1 MTLSRSDSLQQE
13 KRKRKRKLQKRIS
26 LSLITGGALIVLLG
40 AGIALSGGK
49 LNGLLS
55 FGSQSKPSVTVDG
68 GPSSS
73 TSSPSGGMSG
83 EDGAEPDDT
92 SEEGQSSGEGTD
104 NGNGGEDNAGAS
116 ASENE
121 NGEGE
126 GAGPDGAGAESGS
139 DDGQGNSTPDGS
151 GNVPGSSQ
159 PSIDPGSAVSLS
171 FVGDVL
177 PGEYLTALME
187 QQGYDYP
194 YRQALLYLSEPDIMA
209 GNLEMP
215 ITKRGT
221 PIENQ
226 PYVYKGSPDALPA
239 LRDAGFD
246 VLSLATNHAM
256 DQGVEGLQD
265 TIKYMNEAGLGHM
278 GTGNNDK
285 EAFTP
290 HIIETKGIK
299 VAYIGLSRVIPLSS
313 LKADRNTP
321 GIAETYDTTRAAAA
335 IKSAKD
341 EADIVVVMV
350 HWGEDGKDKPNDN
363 QKSLAKAYIDAGAD
377 LVVGSHPHVLQGF
390 EMYKGKWIAYSL
402 GNFVFT
408 AYPKEA
414 LAETGVLDAL
424 CSKDGECS
432 LTFNPMKVVAGQ
444 PTPMQEEDA
453 KTLLQRLTS
462 ISYGASLDSSGKIS
476 AHNRQGEDD

>member
-1 MTLSRSDSLQQE
+1 MTLSRSDSFQQE
-13 KRKRKRKLQKRIS
+13 KRRRKRKRQKRFS
-26 LSLITGGALIVLLG
+26 LSLITGGAFIVLLG

-49 LNGLLS
+49 LSGLLPFDDGTES
-55 FGSQSKPSVTVDG
+55 SITVDG
-68 GPSSS
+68 GQRPNSSN
-73 TSSPSGGMSG
+73 TDLGGGSGGVSDTDAGSG
-83 EDGAEPDDT
+83 EEQNTDADTENGEGAGTEAAGG
-92 SEEGQSSGEGTD
+92 EEGAANGSGEGTD
-104 NGNGGEDNAGAS
+104 DAGI
-116 ASENE
+116 
-121 NGEGE
+121 
-126 GAGPDGAGAESGS
+126 DSGS
-139 DDGQGNSTPDGS
+139 DDASGTTPDGYSAGS
-151 GNVPGSSQ
+151 GQAGVEPG
-159 PSIDPGSAVSLS
+159 DAVSLS

-215 ITKRGT
+215 VTKRGT
-221 PIENQ
+221 PIQNQ

-256 DQGVEGLQD
+256 DQGVEGLLD
-265 TIKYMNEAGLGHM
+265 TIKHLDEAGLGHM

-285 EAFTP
+285 EAFAP

-299 VAYIGLSRVIPLSS
+299 VAYIGLSHVIPLSS

-321 GIAETYDTTRAAAA
+321 GIAETYDTTRATAA
-335 IKSAKD
+335 IKSAK
-341 EADIVVVMV
+341 EAADIVVVMV
-350 HWGEDGKDKPNDN
+350 HWGKDGMDKPVDS

-377 LVVGSHPHVLQGF
+377 LIVGSHPHVLQGF

-408 AYPKEA
+408 AYPKDQ

-432 LTFNPMKVVAGQ
+432 LTFNPMKVTVGQ
-444 PTPMQEEDA
+444 PTPMTGEEA
-453 KTLLQRLTS
+453 ETLLRRLTS

-476 AHNRQGEDD
+476 GQNRQGEDD